1 MGGEAQE
8 VGSGADSV
16 VTLPGLHRGEDDGI
30 VQLLANRDPKGID
43 RLYERYG
50 GLAYAIGLRVLGDRT
65 AAEDVVQ
72 ESFLAIWRRSETF
85 DPRRGG
91 LRPWVC
97 TIVHHRALDR
107 LRGSRNVRRRD
118 IPLDGAAPGDSPS
131 DPWEGV
137 SDGLVREA
145 VRGALAQLPPEQ
157 RETIELAYFAGL
169 SQSEISSR
177 MNLPLGTVKGRAR
190 LAMRRLHQLLAGS
203 AAQEW
208 LS

>member
-1 MGGEAQE
+1 MGGEAQK
-8 VGSGADSV
+8 VGSGANSV

-118 IPLDGAAPGDSPS
+118 IPLDGAAPVTRPPTPG
-131 DPWEGV
+131 
-137 SDGLVREA
+137 
-145 VRGALAQLPPEQ
+145 RG
-157 RETIELAYFAGL
+157 
-169 SQSEISSR
+169 
-177 MNLPLGTVKGRAR
+177 
-190 LAMRRLHQLLAGS
+190 
-203 AAQEW
+203 
-208 LS
+208 

>member
-1 MGGEAQE
+1 MSGEAQDVE
-8 VGSGADSV
+8 FIELV
-16 VTLPGLHRGEDDGI
+16 VALPALDRGGDDPI
-30 VQLLANRDPKGID
+30 VELLAQRDPTGIE

-50 GLAYAIGLRVLGDRT
+50 GLAFAIATRVLGDRT

-72 ESFLAIWRRSETF
+72 EAFLAIWRRSETF
-85 DPRRGG
+85 DARRGG

-118 IPLDGAAPGDSPS
+118 LPLDEAAPEVSSD

-137 SDGLVREA
+137 SDGFVRQA
-145 VRGALAQLPPEQ
+145 VRAALDQLPAEQ
-157 RETIELAYFAGL
+157 RETIELAYFGGL
-169 SQSEISSR
+169 SQTEISSR
-177 MNLPLGTVKGRAR
+177 MKLPLGTVKGRAR
-190 LAMRRLHQLLAGS
+190 LAMRRLHQLLAGQ